1 MSNKMLRIVL
11 KSKKT
16 GFASWLIMISLFIS
30 LISLSGCYYDD
41 EETLYPQVAG
51 CDTTNVTYSGTISAI
66 MAGNCNSCHGESA
79 PQAGIKTDNYTDLKT
94 IADNEKLWGVVNH
107 LSGYSPMPKDRP
119 KLSDCDLN
127 KIRIWIDGGA
137 LNN

>member
-1 MSNKMLRIVL
+1 MNNKLNYLKRIILKWVVIILLVGVMLNF
-11 KSKKT
+11 T
-16 GFASWLIMISLFIS
+16 
-30 LISLSGCYYDD
+30 GCYYDD
-41 EETLYPQVAG
+41 VETLYPQVAG
-51 CDTTNVTYSGTISAI
+51 CDTTNVTYSGTISVI
-66 MAGNCNSCHGESA
+66 MADNCNSCHSGSA

-94 IADNEKLWGVVNH
+94 IADNGKLWGAVNH
-107 LSGYSPMPKDRP
+107 ESGYSPMPKDRP